1 MANEN
6 ETETG
11 LTVLGAPDDSQAGP
25 VDVVK
30 APRTL
35 GQLERIVESNALRGA
50 GLWRKAADAL
60 LEIKN
65 QKLWK
70 KAKDADGNKYPS
82 FVVYAEDRFGFKKTY
97 AYDLVKAATR
107 KPEALTEGS
116 ARAEMNAERQPEPL
130 EAHEAVKRMR
140 RAFSQFEDKLGNL
153 RDRAIDDAAFV
164 QAYDKWIGTVQT
176 SFEKFADRYPEP
188 IEGTA
193 NAEGVTP
200 TREGE
205 AASE

>member
-1 MANEN
+1 MANTN
-6 ETETG
+6 EETG
-11 LTVLGAPDDSQAGP
+11 LQVLGAPDDSKSGE
-25 VDVVK
+25 VDVVR

-35 GQLERIVESNALRGA
+35 GQLEKVVESNALRGA

-60 LEIKN
+60 LEIRT

-82 FVVYAEDRFGFKKTY
+82 FVVYAEERFGFKKTY

-116 ARAEMNAERQPEPL
+116 ARAEMSADRTPEPL
-130 EAHEAVKRMR
+130 EPYEAVKRMR

-153 RDRAIDDAAFV
+153 RDRAIEDEAFV
-164 QAYDKWIGTVQT
+164 AAYDKWVGTVQA
-176 SFEKFADRYPEP
+176 SFARFADKYPEP
-188 IEGTA
+188 IE
-193 NAEGVTP
+193 AEVAESTEDAP
-200 TREGE
+200 AE
-205 AASE
+205 A

>member
-1 MANEN
+1 MAN
-6 ETETG
+6 TETG
-11 LTVLGAPDDSQAGP
+11 LEVLGTPAPDSDTE
-25 VDVVK
+25 VVETK
-30 APRTL
+30 HPRTL

-60 LEIKN
+60 LEIRT

-116 ARAEMNAERQPEPL
+116 ARAEMAAEDRTPGPL
-130 EAHEAVKRMR
+130 QAHEAIVRMR
-140 RAFSQFEDKLGNL
+140 KAFSQFEDKTANL
-153 RDRAIDDAAFV
+153 RDRAIDDVAFV
-164 QAYDKWIGTVQT
+164 QAYDKWIGSVQK
-176 SFEKFADRYPEP
+176 SFDAFAGKYPEP
-188 IEGTA
+188 IEGTS
-193 NAEGVTP
+193 EETVSP
-200 TREGE
+200 KRESEE
-205 AASE
+205 ASA